1 MHEGRGKEISHSFFF
16 GFFFFFFLVV
26 RMISCDFRQ
35 PTSTAR
41 RMAKSAVQK
50 LILQVEIWEAQ
61 GLLDEG

>member
-1 MHEGRGKEISHSFFF
+1 MKAEGRKSPTLFSLV
-16 GFFFFFFLVV
+16 FFFFFLVV

-41 RMAKSAVQK
+41 GIAKSAVQK